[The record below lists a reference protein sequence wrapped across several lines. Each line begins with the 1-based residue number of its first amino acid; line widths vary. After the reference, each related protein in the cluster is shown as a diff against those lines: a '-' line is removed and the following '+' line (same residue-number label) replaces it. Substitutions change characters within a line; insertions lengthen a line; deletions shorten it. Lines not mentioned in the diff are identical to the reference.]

1 MKPLSN
7 IKILDFTRVLSGPYC
22 TAMLAEIGADVIKI
36 EPPQGDDY
44 RHIGPFLEDGSSSL
58 FETVNRGKR
67 SLVLDLSIE
76 ADRMLAL
83 KLAAD
88 ADVVVENFRPGVA
101 AKLGIGYDA
110 LKVINPK
117 LIYASISGF
126 GQTGPMAQ
134 RPAYD
139 IIVQAMS
146 GIMSVTG
153 ETDGPPTLIGESVA
167 DVVSGLFAS
176 WAIMAALNQRHVTG
190 TGQHLDVSMLSSMLA
205 LQPLVSARLFAS
217 GEAPHRV
224 GNRHP
229 ISAPFGA
236 FKAKDGM
243 FMLAVLNDKLMK
255 ALAAVLGAPHI
266 LSDPRFATD
275 ELRFQNE
282 SALRAHIEHW
292 SGALDARDA
301 VALLLAAGVPAAEV
315 LDAKQANALV
325 GNTMPQSQ
333 PVKFSGA
340 ANLPLAPAPKLDEH
354 GLLIR
359 ELNWKAK

>member
-22 TAMLAEIGADVIKI
+22 TALLADIGADVIKV

-44 RHIGPFLEDGSSSL
+44 RHIGPFLKDGSSSL
-58 FETVNRGKR
+58 FATVNRGKR
-67 SLVLDLSIE
+67 SVVLDLNND
-76 ADRMLAL
+76 ADRNLAL

-101 AKLGIGYDA
+101 TKLGIGYEA
-110 LKVINPK
+110 LSKLNPK
-117 LIYASISGF
+117 LIYTSISGF

-153 ETDGPPTLIGESVA
+153 EPSGPPTLIGESVA
-167 DVVSGLFAS
+167 DVVSGLYAS
-176 WAIMAALNQRHVTG
+176 WAIMAALNQRHATG
-190 TGQHLDVSMLSSMLA
+190 LGQHLDVSMLSSMLA

-217 GEAPHRV
+217 GKAPKRV

-236 FKAKDGM
+236 FKSLDGM
-243 FMLAVLNDKLMK
+243 FMVAVLNDKLMK
-255 ALAAVLGAPHI
+255 ALAAVIDEPSI
-266 LSDPRFATD
+266 PSDPLFATD

-282 SALRAHIEHW
+282 GALRAHIENW
-292 SGALDARDA
+292 SGQRSANEA
-301 VALLLAAGVPAAEV
+301 VELLLAAGVPAAEV

-325 GNTMPQSQ
+325 GNTEPQGQ
-333 PVKFSGA
+333 PVKFSA
-340 ANLPLAPAPKLDEH
+340 AVNAPLAPAPKLDEH
-354 GLLIR
+354 GTSIR
-359 ELNWKAK
+359 EFAWKTL

>member
-22 TAMLAEIGADVIKI
+22 TSMLADSGADVIKV

-67 SLVLDLSIE
+67 SLMLDLSLD
-76 ADRMLAL
+76 ADRDVAL

-101 AKLGIGYDA
+101 AKLGIGFEA
-110 LKVINPK
+110 LSIINPK

-126 GQTGPMAQ
+126 GQTGPMAL

-153 ETDGPPTLIGESVA
+153 EADGPPTLIGESVA

-176 WAIMAALNQRHVTG
+176 WAIMAALNQRHTTG
-190 TGQHLDVSMLSSMLA
+190 LGQHLDVSMLSSMLA
-205 LQPLVSARLFAS
+205 LQPLVAARLFAS
-217 GEAPHRV
+217 GEAPKRV

-236 FKAKDGM
+236 FKARDGM
-243 FMLAVLNDKLMK
+243 FMLAVLNDKLMR
-255 ALAAVLGAPHI
+255 ALAAVIDEPLLMSSPQ
-266 LSDPRFATD
+266 FATD
-275 ELRFQNE
+275 ELRFHNE
-282 SALRAHIEHW
+282 GALRAYIENW
-292 SGALDARDA
+292 SGGRTAHEA
-301 VALLLAAGVPAAEV
+301 VELLLAAGVPAAEV

-325 GNTMPQSQ
+325 GNTRSQGQ
-333 PVKFSGA
+333 PVLFSGVVNA
-340 ANLPLAPAPKLDEH
+340 PFAPAPKLDEH
-354 GLLIR
+354 GTSIR
-359 ELNWKAK
+359 ELSWKKL

>member
-22 TAMLAEIGADVIKI
+22 TAMLADIGADVIKI

-44 RHIGPFLEDGSSSL
+44 RHIGPFLEDGSSAL

-67 SLVLDLSIE
+67 SIVLDLAKD
-76 ADRMLAL
+76 ADRTVAL
-83 KLAAD
+83 KLAGD
-88 ADVVVENFRPGVA
+88 ADVLVENFRPGVA
-101 AKLGIGYDA
+101 AKLGIGYEA
-110 LKVINPK
+110 LSLINPK

-126 GQTGPMAQ
+126 GQTGTMAQ
-134 RPAYD
+134 RPAFD
-139 IIVQAMS
+139 IILQAMS

-153 ETDGPPTLIGESVA
+153 EADGPPTLIGESVA
-167 DVVSGLFAS
+167 DVVSGLYAS
-176 WAIMAALNQRHVTG
+176 WAIMAALNQRHTTG
-190 TGQHLDVSMLSSMLA
+190 LGQHLDVSMLSSMLA
-205 LQPLVSARLFAS
+205 LQPLVAARLFAS
-217 GEAPHRV
+217 GEAPKRV

-236 FKAKDGM
+236 FKARDGM

-255 ALAAVLGAPHI
+255 ALAAAIDEPLI
-266 LSDPRFATD
+266 LSDPRFASD

-282 SALRAHIEHW
+282 GALRLHIENW
-292 SGALDARDA
+292 SSARSA
-301 VALLLAAGVPAAEV
+301 HETVELLLAAGVPAAKV

-325 GNTMPQSQ
+325 GNTKPQGQ

-340 ANLPLAPAPKLDEH
+340 TDERLAPAPKLDEH
-354 GLLIR
+354 GASIR
-359 ELNWKAK
+359 ELSWKTL

>member
-22 TAMLAEIGADVIKI
+22 TAMLADIGADVIKI
-36 EPPQGDDY
+36 EPPSGDDY
-44 RHIGPFLEDGSSSL
+44 RHIGPFLDDGASSL

-67 SLVLDLSIE
+67 SLVLDLSID
-76 ADRMLAL
+76 ADRAMAL
-83 KLAAD
+83 KLAGE

-101 AKLGIGYDA
+101 SKLGIGYEA
-110 LKVINPK
+110 LSLINPK

-153 ETDGPPTLIGESVA
+153 EADGPPTLIGESVA
-167 DVVSGLFAS
+167 DVVSGLYAS
-176 WAIMAALNQRHVTG
+176 WAIMAALNQRHATG
-190 TGQHLDVSMLSSMLA
+190 LGQHLDVSMLSSMLA
-205 LQPLVSARLFAS
+205 LQPLVAARLFAS
-217 GEAPHRV
+217 GKAPKRV

-255 ALAAVLGAPHI
+255 ALAAVIKEPLI

-282 SALRAHIEHW
+282 SALRAHIEIW
-292 SGALDARDA
+292 SSALNAHDA
-301 VALLLAAGVPAAEV
+301 VELLLAAGVPAAEV
-315 LDAKQANALV
+315 LDAKQANALL
-325 GNTMPQSQ
+325 GNTKPQGQ

-340 ANLPLAPAPKLDEH
+340 VNAPLAPAPKLDEH
-354 GLLIR
+354 GNSIR
-359 ELNWKAK
+359 ELIWKTK

>member
-22 TAMLAEIGADVIKI
+22 TSMLADSGADVIKV

-67 SLVLDLSIE
+67 SLMLDLSLD
-76 ADRMLAL
+76 ADRDVAL

-101 AKLGIGYDA
+101 AKLGIGFEA
-110 LKVINPK
+110 LSIINPK

-126 GQTGPMAQ
+126 GQTGPMAL

-153 ETDGPPTLIGESVA
+153 EADGPPTLIGESVA

-176 WAIMAALNQRHVTG
+176 WAIMAALNQRHTTG
-190 TGQHLDVSMLSSMLA
+190 LGQHLDVSMLSSMLA
-205 LQPLVSARLFAS
+205 LQPLVAARLFAS
-217 GEAPHRV
+217 GEAPKRV

-236 FKAKDGM
+236 FKARDGM
-243 FMLAVLNDKLMK
+243 FMLAVLNDKLMR
-255 ALAAVLGAPHI
+255 ALAAVIDEPLLMSNPQ
-266 LSDPRFATD
+266 FATD
-275 ELRFQNE
+275 ELRFHNE
-282 SALRAHIEHW
+282 GALRAYIENW
-292 SGALDARDA
+292 SGGRTAHEA
-301 VALLLAAGVPAAEV
+301 VELLLAAGVPAAEV

-325 GNTMPQSQ
+325 GNTRSQGQ
-333 PVKFSGA
+333 PVLFSGVVNA
-340 ANLPLAPAPKLDEH
+340 PFAPAPKLDEH
-354 GLLIR
+354 GTSIR
-359 ELNWKAK
+359 ELSWKKL

>member
-22 TAMLAEIGADVIKI
+22 TAMLADIGADVIKI

-44 RHIGPFLEDGSSSL
+44 RHIGPFLDDGSSSL

-67 SLVLDLSIE
+67 SLVLDLGLQ
-76 ADRMLAL
+76 ADRAVAL
-83 KLAAD
+83 KLAGE

-101 AKLGIGYDA
+101 AKLGIGYEA
-110 LKVINPK
+110 LKIINPK

-126 GQTGPMAQ
+126 GQTGAMAQ

-153 ETDGPPTLIGESVA
+153 EAGGPPTLIGESVA
-167 DVVSGLFAS
+167 DVVSGLYAS
-176 WAIMAALNQRHVTG
+176 WAIMAALNQRHATG
-190 TGQHLDVSMLSSMLA
+190 LGQHLDVSMLSSMLA
-205 LQPLVSARLFAS
+205 LQPLVAARLFAS
-217 GEAPHRV
+217 GEAPKRV

-236 FKAKDGM
+236 FKAQDGM
-243 FMLAVLNDKLMK
+243 YMLAVLNDKLMK
-255 ALAAVLGAPHI
+255 ALAAVIDRPLI

-282 SALRAHIEHW
+282 GALRAHIENW
-292 SGALDARDA
+292 SSALNAHDA
-301 VALLLAAGVPAAEV
+301 VELLLAAGVPAAEV

-325 GNTMPQSQ
+325 GNTKPQGQ

-340 ANLPLAPAPKLDEH
+340 VNAPLAPAPKLDEH
-354 GLLIR
+354 GKSIR
-359 ELNWKAK
+359 EFIWKTK

>member
-22 TAMLAEIGADVIKI
+22 TSMLADSGADVIKV

-67 SLVLDLSIE
+67 SLMLDLSLD
-76 ADRMLAL
+76 ADRDVAL

-101 AKLGIGYDA
+101 AKLGIGFEA
-110 LKVINPK
+110 LSIIIPK

-126 GQTGPMAQ
+126 GQTGPMAL

-153 ETDGPPTLIGESVA
+153 EADGPPTLIGESVA

-176 WAIMAALNQRHVTG
+176 WAIMAALNQRHTTG
-190 TGQHLDVSMLSSMLA
+190 LGQHLDVSMLSSMLA
-205 LQPLVSARLFAS
+205 LQPLVAARLFAS
-217 GEAPHRV
+217 GEAPKRV

-236 FKAKDGM
+236 FKARDGM
-243 FMLAVLNDKLMK
+243 FMLAVLNDKLMRV
-255 ALAAVLGAPHI
+255 LAAVIDEPLLMSNPQ
-266 LSDPRFATD
+266 FATD
-275 ELRFQNE
+275 ELRFHNE
-282 SALRAHIEHW
+282 GALRAYIENW
-292 SGALDARDA
+292 SGGRTAHEA
-301 VALLLAAGVPAAEV
+301 VELLLAAGVPAAEV

-325 GNTMPQSQ
+325 GNTRPQGQ
-333 PVKFSGA
+333 PVLFSGVVNA
-340 ANLPLAPAPKLDEH
+340 PLAPAPTLDEH
-354 GLLIR
+354 GTSIR
-359 ELNWKAK
+359 ELGWKKL

>member
-22 TAMLAEIGADVIKI
+22 TAMLADIGADVIKI

-44 RHIGPFLEDGSSSL
+44 RHIGPFLEDGSSGL

-67 SLVLDLSIE
+67 SLVLDLSID
-76 ADRMLAL
+76 ADRAMAL
-83 KLAAD
+83 KLAGE

-101 AKLGIGYDA
+101 AKLGIGYEA
-110 LKVINPK
+110 LRAINPK

-146 GIMSVTG
+146 GIMSMTG
-153 ETDGPPTLIGESVA
+153 EAGGPPTLIGESVA
-167 DVVSGLFAS
+167 DVVSGLYAS
-176 WAIMAALNQRHVTG
+176 WAIMAALNQRHATG
-190 TGQHLDVSMLSSMLA
+190 LGQHLDVSMLSSMLA
-205 LQPLVSARLFAS
+205 LQPLVAARLFAS
-217 GEAPHRV
+217 GKAPKRV

-255 ALAAVLGAPHI
+255 ALAAVIKEPLI

-282 SALRAHIEHW
+282 GALRAHIENW
-292 SGALDARDA
+292 SSALNAHDA
-301 VALLLAAGVPAAEV
+301 VELLLAAGVPAAEV

-325 GNTMPQSQ
+325 GNTKPQGQ

-340 ANLPLAPAPKLDEH
+340 VNAPLAPAPKLDEH
-354 GLLIR
+354 GNSIR
-359 ELNWKAK
+359 ELIWKTK

>member
-22 TAMLAEIGADVIKI
+22 TSMLADSGADVSQV

-67 SLVLDLSIE
+67 SLMLDLSLD
-76 ADRMLAL
+76 ADRDVAL

-101 AKLGIGYDA
+101 AKLGIGFEA
-110 LKVINPK
+110 LSIINPK

-126 GQTGPMAQ
+126 GQTGPMAL

-153 ETDGPPTLIGESVA
+153 EADGPPTLIGESVA

-176 WAIMAALNQRHVTG
+176 WAIMAALNQRHTTG
-190 TGQHLDVSMLSSMLA
+190 LGQHLDVSMLSSMLA
-205 LQPLVSARLFAS
+205 LQPLVAARLFAS
-217 GEAPHRV
+217 GEAPKRV

-236 FKAKDGM
+236 FKARDGM
-243 FMLAVLNDKLMK
+243 FMLAVLNDKLMRV
-255 ALAAVLGAPHI
+255 LAAVIDEPLLMSNPQ
-266 LSDPRFATD
+266 FATD
-275 ELRFQNE
+275 ELRFHNE
-282 SALRAHIEHW
+282 GALRAYIENW
-292 SGALDARDA
+292 SGGRTAHEA
-301 VALLLAAGVPAAEV
+301 VELLLAAGVPAAEV

-325 GNTMPQSQ
+325 GNTRSQGQ
-333 PVKFSGA
+333 PVLFSGVVNA
-340 ANLPLAPAPKLDEH
+340 PFAPAPKLDEH
-354 GLLIR
+354 GTSIR
-359 ELNWKAK
+359 ELSWKKL

>member
-22 TAMLAEIGADVIKI
+22 TAMLAEIGADVIKV

-58 FETVNRGKR
+58 FATVNRGKR
-67 SLVLDLSIE
+67 SLVLDL
-76 ADRMLAL
+76 AKHDDRTVAL

-101 AKLGIGYDA
+101 TKLGIGYEA
-110 LKVINPK
+110 VSAINPK

-126 GQTGPMAQ
+126 GQTGTMAQ

-153 ETDGPPTLIGESVA
+153 EPDGPPTLIGESVA

-176 WAIMAALNQRHVTG
+176 WAIMAALNQRHTTG
-190 TGQHLDVSMLSSMLA
+190 LGQHLDVSMLSSMLA
-205 LQPLVSARLFAS
+205 LQPLVAARLFAS
-217 GEAPHRV
+217 GKAPGRV

-236 FKAKDGM
+236 FKARDGM

-255 ALAAVLGAPHI
+255 ALATVIDESLI

-282 SALRAHIEHW
+282 GALRALIENW
-292 SGALDARDA
+292 SVGRTAFEA
-301 VALLLAAGVPAAEV
+301 VELLLSAGVPAAEV
-315 LDAKQANALV
+315 LDAKQANALL
-325 GNTMPQSQ
+325 GNTRPQGQ
-333 PVKFSGA
+333 PVQFSA
-340 ANLPLAPAPKLDEH
+340 AVNVQLAPAPKLDEH
-354 GLLIR
+354 GAIIR
-359 ELNWKAK
+359 EHAWKTL

>member
-22 TAMLAEIGADVIKI
+22 TAMLADIGADVIKI
-36 EPPQGDDY
+36 EPPHGDDY
-44 RHIGPFLEDGSSSL
+44 RHIGPFLDDGSSSL

-67 SLVLDLSIE
+67 SLVLDLSID
-76 ADRMLAL
+76 ADRAVALRLAGE
-83 KLAAD
+83 

-101 AKLGIGYDA
+101 AKLGIGYEA
-110 LKVINPK
+110 LSTINPK

-153 ETDGPPTLIGESVA
+153 EAGGPPTLIGESVA
-167 DVVSGLFAS
+167 DVVSGLYAS
-176 WAIMAALNQRHVTG
+176 WAIMAALNQRHATG
-190 TGQHLDVSMLSSMLA
+190 LGQHLDVSMLSSMLA
-205 LQPLVSARLFAS
+205 LQPLVAARLFAS
-217 GEAPHRV
+217 GEAPKRV

-236 FKAKDGM
+236 FKAQDGI

-255 ALAAVLGAPHI
+255 ALAAVIDQPLI

-282 SALRAHIEHW
+282 GALRAHIENW
-292 SGALDARDA
+292 SSALNARDA
-301 VALLLAAGVPAAEV
+301 VEVLLAAGVPAAEV
-315 LDAKQANALV
+315 LDAMQVNALV
-325 GNTMPQSQ
+325 GNTKPQGQ

-340 ANLPLAPAPKLDEH
+340 ANAELAPAPKLDEH
-354 GLLIR
+354 GRSIR
-359 ELNWKAK
+359 ELIWKTK

>member
-22 TAMLAEIGADVIKI
+22 TAMLADIGANVIKI

-44 RHIGPFLEDGSSSL
+44 RHIGPFLDDGSSSL

-67 SLVLDLSIE
+67 SAVLDLAKE
-76 ADRMLAL
+76 ADRAVAL
-83 KLAAD
+83 RLAAE

-101 AKLGIGYDA
+101 AKLSIGYEA
-110 LKVINPK
+110 LSIINPK

-126 GQTGPMAQ
+126 GQTGPMAH

-139 IIVQAMS
+139 IILQAMS

-153 ETDGPPTLIGESVA
+153 EPDRPPTLIGESVA

-190 TGQHLDVSMLSSMLA
+190 LGQHLDVSMLSSMLA
-205 LQPLVSARLFAS
+205 LQPLVSARFFAS
-217 GEAPHRV
+217 GDAPGRV

-236 FKAKDGM
+236 FKARDGM

-255 ALAAVLGAPHI
+255 ALAAVIDEPAI
-266 LSDPRFATD
+266 ISDPLFATD
-275 ELRFQNE
+275 ELRFKNE
-282 SALRAHIEHW
+282 SALRAYIENW
-292 SGALDARDA
+292 SGQRNAKDVVELLMA
-301 VALLLAAGVPAAEV
+301 VGVPAAEV

-325 GNTMPQSQ
+325 GNTRPQSQ
-333 PVKFSGA
+333 PVLFSGVV
-340 ANLPLAPAPKLDEH
+340 NDQLAPAPKLDEH
-354 GLLIR
+354 GASIR
-359 ELNWKAK
+359 EHSWNTI

>member
-22 TAMLAEIGADVIKI
+22 TAMLADIGADVIKI
-36 EPPQGDDY
+36 EPPSGDDY

-67 SLVLDLSIE
+67 SLVLDLAND
-76 ADRMLAL
+76 ADRAVALNLAV
-83 KLAAD
+83 D

-101 AKLGIGYDA
+101 AKLGMGYEA
-110 LKVINPK
+110 LSAINPK

-153 ETDGPPTLIGESVA
+153 EADCPPTLIGESVA

-176 WAIMAALNQRHVTG
+176 WAILAALNQRHVTSV
-190 TGQHLDVSMLSSMLA
+190 GQHLDVSMLSSMLA
-205 LQPLVSARLFAS
+205 LQPLVAARLFAS
-217 GEAPHRV
+217 GAAPKRV

-236 FKAKDGM
+236 FKAQDGM

-255 ALAAVLGAPHI
+255 ALAAVIDAPLI
-266 LSDPRFATD
+266 LSDARFATD
-275 ELRFQNE
+275 ESRFQNE
-282 SALRAHIEHW
+282 TALRAHIENW
-292 SGALDARDA
+292 SSALSAHEA
-301 VALLLAAGVPAAEV
+301 VEILLAADVPAAEV
-315 LDAKQANALV
+315 LDAKEANALV
-325 GNTMPQSQ
+325 GNTTPQGQ
-333 PVKFSGA
+333 PVKFSSA
-340 ANLPLAPAPKLDEH
+340 TKAPLAPAPKLDEH
-354 GLLIR
+354 GRSIR
-359 ELNWKAK
+359 ELFWKTK